1 MKKYNLPISG
11 MTCASCVTRVEKVI
25 GKIENVENISV
36 NLATGKVSF
45 ETDTVPLEKIA
56 SAINKYGYELKTEQ
70 IDEDESVSVKNSTED
85 IEENSLKKDLLLS
98 AIFTIPI
105 FLISM
110 LMEYSFFKSVWTF
123 DHHTTNK
130 ILLVLTTP
138 VVIYA
143 GRRFFKIA
151 WINIKHF
158 SAEMNT
164 LVAVGSGSAF
174 IYSLIVTLFP
184 ELIGEIASS
193 RHVYFETSA
202 VIITLILFGRWLELR
217 SKKKTTRAIRQLIE
231 LKPKTTTVLRDN
243 KESVI
248 KLSELKTGDIIVMKP
263 GERIPAD
270 GNIISGYSTVDESML
285 TGESF
290 PVEKDKDSSV
300 IGGTLNLTGSF
311 NFKIEKLGDNSV
323 LGQII
328 SLVEKANLTK
338 PPIQKFVDKVAGVF
352 VPVVI
357 VIAIFTFAVWMIFPN
372 VVDFNT
378 ALTNFIAVLIIAC
391 PCALGLATPTAIIV
405 ATGLGASRGILI
417 KNGESLEL
425 ARDIDTIVFDKT
437 GTLTSGSPEVTDVIN
452 IDLDESMLLYFVGS
466 LEKKSNHPLAVSI
479 TNFIKGKNIVL
490 TEPLLF
496 EEIPGFGLSGIIDNK
511 KMLIGN
517 SKIMFENNVD
527 ISPAEKKSQQ
537 FSSEGKTIIYVS
549 VEGKIAGLISAID
562 PIKKSSYKAVELLHQ
577 QGLKLIMLTGDNYK
591 TAAKI
596 AAELNIDDFKADV
609 LPGEKTEIIEQLQEE
624 GRKVAMV
631 GDGINDSPALAQAH
645 LGIAMGNGTDI
656 AIESSDITLLKGDL
670 LGVSNSIKLSHE
682 TIKTIK
688 QNLFW
693 AFIYN
698 TIGIPLAA
706 FGLLN
711 PMIAATAMAFSS
723 VSVVTNS
730 LRLRNRKL

>member
-1 MKKYNLPISG
+1 MKKYNLPVSG

-45 ETDTVPLEKIA
+45 ETDTVPIEEIA

-70 IDEDESVSVKNSTED
+70 IDEDESVSIKNSTENR
-85 IEENSLKKDLLLS
+85 EENSLKKDILLS

-217 SKKKTTRAIRQLIE
+217 SKKKTTRAIRQLME

-248 KLSELKTGDIIVMKP
+248 KHSELRTGDIIVMKP

-270 GNIISGYSTVDESML
+270 GTIISGFSTIDESML

-290 PVEKDKDSSV
+290 PVEKNKDSSV

-328 SLVEKANLTK
+328 SLIEKANLTK

-357 VIAIFTFAVWMIFPN
+357 AIAVFTFTAWMIFPN

-511 KMLIGN
+511 KILIGN

-562 PIKKSSYKAVELLHQ
+562 PIKKSSYKAVGLLHQ
-577 QGLKLIMLTGDNYK
+577 QGLKLIMLTGDNHK

-609 LPGEKTEIIEQLQEE
+609 LPGEKTEIIKQLQEE

-631 GDGINDSPALAQAH
+631 GDGINDSPALAQSH